1 MTNSRPNW
9 TSRYSFILAAIGCAV
24 GLGNIWR
31 FPYIMGQN
39 GGAVFLLTYV
49 FFITTIC
56 FIPMI
61 TEILFGKITQKECI
75 GSFEC
80 INSKLKFLAILNPI
94 TAIIVPSF
102 YFVVGGWIINYLF
115 KSFIIYK
122 ADDYEIYFSNF
133 VQEPYI
139 TTSLTLLF
147 LFICTFFLARGVKKG
162 IEFINNFM
170 IPLLAV
176 VLIILVIVS
185 LNLPNA
191 KLGLEYI
198 FKPDWSKFNG
208 QMLLAA
214 LGQAFFTL
222 SIGMGNLLTYGSY
235 IKEDENIVKTTY
247 TVIFAS
253 TTFSVLAGLMI
264 FPAVFSFGLEPSSGA
279 GLVFITLPKIFAKMP
294 FGNFVAMGFF
304 ILLFCAAIT
313 SGIGMLEVACAT
325 LIERLKLS
333 RIKASILLF
342 FIIAIFVVPSTL
354 SFGILSD
361 FKIFNKTIFELF
373 DFLASNI
380 LLTFNTIVLC
390 ILGGWFLKIKGE
402 MIIKNKII
410 AACFTFALKYIIPV
424 FLTGLLIAGLI

>member
-1 MTNSRPNW
+1 
-9 TSRYSFILAAIGCAV
+9 
-24 GLGNIWR
+24 
-31 FPYIMGQN
+31 
-39 GGAVFLLTYV
+39 
-49 FFITTIC
+49 
-56 FIPMI
+56 
-61 TEILFGKITQKECI
+61 
-75 GSFEC
+75 
-80 INSKLKFLAILNPI
+80 
-94 TAIIVPSF
+94 
-102 YFVVGGWIINYLF
+102 
-115 KSFIIYK
+115 
-122 ADDYEIYFSNF
+122 
-133 VQEPYI
+133 
-139 TTSLTLLF
+139 
-147 LFICTFFLARGVKKG
+147 
-162 IEFINNFM
+162 
-170 IPLLAV
+170 
-176 VLIILVIVS
+176 
-185 LNLPNA
+185 
-191 KLGLEYI
+191 
-198 FKPDWSKFNG
+198 
-208 QMLLAA
+208 
-214 LGQAFFTL
+214 
-222 SIGMGNLLTYGSY
+222 
-235 IKEDENIVKTTY
+235 
-247 TVIFAS
+247 
-253 TTFSVLAGLMI
+253 
-264 FPAVFSFGLEPSSGA
+264 VFSFGLEPSSGA